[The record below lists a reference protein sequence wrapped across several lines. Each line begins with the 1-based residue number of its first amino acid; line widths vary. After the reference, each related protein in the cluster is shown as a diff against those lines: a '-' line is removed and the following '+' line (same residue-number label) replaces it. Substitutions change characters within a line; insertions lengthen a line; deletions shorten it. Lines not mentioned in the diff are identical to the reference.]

1 MSEPVLCQLG
11 QVNLLKEFAEQ
22 CEGWLEGRGEA
33 LHRGCR
39 IETEREICFL
49 AIFFFFFLNCF
60 FFFLF
65 SSLTFLC

>member
-22 CEGWLEGRGEA
+22 CEGWPEGRGEA

-49 AIFFFFFLNCF
+49 AIFFFFF
-60 FFFLF
+60 
-65 SSLTFLC
+65 